1 MIAGDIISYDLPALH
16 LKDNLSVA
24 FQWLDDFK
32 VSHLPVIDDENH
44 YLGLISENSLFDLE
58 ETAETIADCEGA
70 LRDVFISGNEHVF
83 NVVKTISNNKV
94 TVIPVINAEDRT
106 FLGSISNEHLMQVLA
121 AMPSV
126 ENPGGIIVLEIA
138 HHDYS
143 LSEIARIVESND
155 AKILTTLVTSFPDSN
170 KMEVTIKLNT
180 EDVQSIIQAFERYQ
194 YTITASYDKSSKGDD
209 LIDRYNQLMNY
220 LNMG

>member
-70 LRDVFISGNEHVF
+70 LRDVFIGGNDHIF
-83 NVVKTISNNKV
+83 NVVKAISSNKV
-94 TVIPVINAEDRT
+94 TIVPVINYDDRT

-126 ENPGGIIVLEIA
+126 ENPGGIIVLEVA
-138 HHDYS
+138 HRDYS

-180 EDVQSIIQAFERYQ
+180 EDVQSILQAFERYQ

-209 LIDRYNQLMNY
+209 LVDRYNQLMNY